1 MGVEL
6 GDTGQT
12 DFRGRKGEL
21 NASWVCDSSRGKI
34 QHTHTHAI
42 QRVVALHFL
51 SELLKR

>member
-21 NASWVCDSSRGKI
+21 NASWVCGGKI
-34 QHTHTHAI
+34 QHTHAT